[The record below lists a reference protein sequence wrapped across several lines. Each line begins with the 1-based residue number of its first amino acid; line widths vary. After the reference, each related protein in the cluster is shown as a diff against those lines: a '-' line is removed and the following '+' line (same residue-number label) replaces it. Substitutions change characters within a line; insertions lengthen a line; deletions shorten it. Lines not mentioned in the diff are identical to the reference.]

1 MIEKGAGLFGKSILD
16 KYPNIAIENE
26 GVLTNSRIR
35 EQWLTKLFVLRFYR
49 AIKDSESYKNLVNF
63 HSINKFLLMAYN
75 QNLMRNM
82 GRIVANPK
90 KASFNSVISQYE
102 KLLIALLGNPARY
115 TSHINVLMH
124 ALGYFKKNLSNQ
136 EKAFYL
142 DELEKYRTGWIPLF
156 VINELIKVLI
166 LRYDE
171 DYLRQQSYFN
181 PYPSELMS
189 FDIKNTW
196 RGRSYWKK

>member
-16 KYPNIAIENE
+16 KYPNTVIENE
-26 GVLTNSRIR
+26 GVLTNFRIR

-82 GRIVANPK
+82 GRIVANPLRHNFK
-90 KASFNSVISQYE
+90 SVVEEYENLLLLSFRE
-102 KLLIALLGNPARY
+102 PPHY

-124 ALGYFKKNLSNQ
+124 ILGYFKKKLSHK
-136 EKAFYL
+136 EKAFF
-142 DELEKYRTGWIPLF
+142 W
-156 VINELIKVLI
+156 VN
-166 LRYDE
+166 
-171 DYLRQQSYFN
+171 
-181 PYPSELMS
+181 
-189 FDIKNTW
+189 
-196 RGRSYWKK
+196 